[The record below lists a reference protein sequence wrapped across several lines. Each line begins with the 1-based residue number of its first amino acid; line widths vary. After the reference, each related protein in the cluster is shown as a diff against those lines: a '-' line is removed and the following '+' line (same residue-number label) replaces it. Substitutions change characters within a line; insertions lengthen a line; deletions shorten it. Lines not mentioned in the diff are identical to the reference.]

1 MFLYYKKAYIAGF
14 QYIAYN
20 GFYTACIFME
30 QKARIKITLNGGEF
44 EIEGSETFVNSY
56 AESIHNFVSILQK
69 DASET
74 KKNNSRLS
82 GPGEQFSIFDGTP
95 TAPPQKQ
102 ENGALNTMESF
113 GEFYHRRPKNVSK
126 TDIVLMASY
135 FIQSK
140 SDEGIFT
147 TREVT
152 KLLKD
157 HGLDLSNPAHFIKLN
172 QEYKKV
178 FKMRQGQYKVSE
190 EGIEHL
196 KSILR

>member
-1 MFLYYKKAYIAGF
+1 MD
-14 QYIAYN
+14 
-20 GFYTACIFME
+20 
-30 QKARIKITLNGGEF
+30 QKARVKITLNTGEF
-44 EIEGSETFVNSY
+44 EVEGSEDFVNSY
-56 AESIHNFVSILQK
+56 SEEIKSFLSLLEKSTARPVQEASAPRSMMATQGDLF
-69 DASET
+69 DAA
-74 KKNNSRLS
+74 
-82 GPGEQFSIFDGTP
+82 PAQP
-95 TAPPQKQ
+95 TTRQDSNVAF
-102 ENGALNTMESF
+102 NDMESF

-135 FIQSK
+135 YIQTK
-140 SDEGIFT
+140 NEEGVFT

-190 EGIEHL
+190 EGVNHL

>member
-1 MFLYYKKAYIAGF
+1 
-14 QYIAYN
+14 
-20 GFYTACIFME
+20 ME
-30 QKARIKITLNGGEF
+30 QKARIKITMTGGEF
-44 EIEGSETFVNSY
+44 EIEGSEEFVNSY
-56 AESIHNFVSILQK
+56 AESIKSFVSILQK
-69 DASET
+69 GASQL
-74 KKNNSRLS
+74 KKNDIQR
-82 GPGEQFSIFDGTP
+82 PTTGEQFSIFDAAPATP
-95 TAPPQKQ
+95 PLKQ
-102 ENGALNTMESF
+102 ENNGTLNTMESF

-135 FIQSK
+135 YIQSK
-140 SDEGIFT
+140 NDDGVFT

>member
-1 MFLYYKKAYIAGF
+1 
-14 QYIAYN
+14 
-20 GFYTACIFME
+20 ME
-30 QKARIKITLNGGEF
+30 QKARVKITLSSGEF
-44 EIEGSETFVNSY
+44 EVEGSEEFVNSY
-56 AESIHNFVSILQK
+56 
-69 DASET
+69 SEEIR
-74 KKNNSRLS
+74 SFLS
-82 GPGEQFSIFDGTP
+82 LLEKGSANPVQEAPVQRPIAATQGDLFDTTP
-95 TAPPQKQ
+95 TQPVARQDSNSNSAF
-102 ENGALNTMESF
+102 NGMESF

-135 FIQSK
+135 YIQSK
-140 SDEGIFT
+140 NEEGIFT

-190 EGIEHL
+190 EGTEHL

>member
-1 MFLYYKKAYIAGF
+1 
-14 QYIAYN
+14 
-20 GFYTACIFME
+20 ME
-30 QKARIKITLNGGEF
+30 QKARIKIILNGGEF
-44 EIEGSETFVNSY
+44 EIEGSEEFVNSY
-56 AESIHNFVSILQK
+56 AESIKNFVSILQK
-69 DASET
+69 SASQH
-74 KKNNSRLS
+74 KNNEMQRPI
-82 GPGEQFSIFDGTP
+82 PGEQFSIFDVTP
-95 TAPPQKQ
+95 TAAPPKQ
-102 ENGALNTMESF
+102 ESNGALNTMESF

-135 FIQSK
+135 YIQSK
-140 SDEGIFT
+140 NDDGVFT

-196 KSILR
+196 KNILR

>member
-1 MFLYYKKAYIAGF
+1 
-14 QYIAYN
+14 
-20 GFYTACIFME
+20 ME
-30 QKARIKITLNGGEF
+30 QKARIKITMTGGEF
-44 EIEGSETFVNSY
+44 EIEGSEEFVNSY
-56 AESIHNFVSILQK
+56 AESIKNFVSILQK
-69 DASET
+69 GASQS
-74 KKNNSRLS
+74 KKNDSSRSNS
-82 GPGEQFSIFDGTP
+82 GEQINLFDGSPVVT
-95 TAPPQKQ
+95 PQKQ
-102 ENGALNTMESF
+102 ENGSISAVESF

-135 FIQSK
+135 YIQSK
-140 SDEGIFT
+140 NEDGVFT

-178 FKMRQGQYKVSE
+178 FKMRQGHYKVSE

>member
-1 MFLYYKKAYIAGF
+1 ML
-14 QYIAYN
+14 
-20 GFYTACIFME
+20 
-30 QKARIKITLNGGEF
+30 GGEF
-44 EIEGSETFVNSY
+44 EIEGSEEFVNSY
-56 AESIHNFVSILQK
+56 EESIKSFVSILQK
-69 DASET
+69 GAAAPTRKTDT
-74 KKNNSRLS
+74 SRS
-82 GPGEQFSIFDGTP
+82 ATGEQFSIFE
-95 TAPPQKQ
+95 APPALHVAAPPKQ
-102 ENGALNTMESF
+102 ENGSMSPGESF

-135 FIQSK
+135 YIQSK
-140 SDEGIFT
+140 NDDGVFT

-178 FKMRQGQYKVSE
+178 FKMRQGHYKVSE
-190 EGIEHL
+190 EGTDHL

>member
-1 MFLYYKKAYIAGF
+1 MH
-14 QYIAYN
+14 
-20 GFYTACIFME
+20 
-30 QKARIKITLNGGEF
+30 GGEF
-44 EIEGSETFVNSY
+44 EIEGSEEFVNSY
-56 AESIHNFVSILQK
+56 EESIKSFVTILQK
-69 DASET
+69 GASEAPARKADT
-74 KKNNSRLS
+74 PRSAT
-82 GPGEQFSIFDGTP
+82 GEQFSIFEASP
-95 TAPPQKQ
+95 LPATAALPKQ
-102 ENGALNTMESF
+102 ENGSMSPGESF

-140 SDEGIFT
+140 NDDGVFT

-178 FKMRQGQYKVSE
+178 FKMRQGHYKVSE
-190 EGIEHL
+190 EGTEHL

>member
-1 MFLYYKKAYIAGF
+1 
-14 QYIAYN
+14 
-20 GFYTACIFME
+20 ME
-30 QKARIKITLNGGEF
+30 QKARVKITLNYGEF
-44 EIEGSETFVNSY
+44 EVEGSEDFVNSY
-56 AESIHNFVSILQK
+56 TEEIKHFLTLLEKGSSGHVQEAPLQRT
-69 DASET
+69 A
-74 KKNNSRLS
+74 
-82 GPGEQFSIFDGTP
+82 TP
-95 TAPPQKQ
+95 TQGTLFDNIPSAPPLARQDNNQ
-102 ENGALNTMESF
+102 GSFNGMESF

-135 FIQSK
+135 YIQSK

-190 EGIEHL
+190 EGVDHL

>member
-1 MFLYYKKAYIAGF
+1 M
-14 QYIAYN
+14 
-20 GFYTACIFME
+20 
-30 QKARIKITLNGGEF
+30 NGGEF
-44 EIEGSETFVNSY
+44 EIEGSEEFVNSY
-56 AESIHNFVSILQK
+56 AESIKSFVSILQK
-69 DASET
+69 GASQP
-74 KKNNSRLS
+74 KNNEVQR
-82 GPGEQFSIFDGTP
+82 PTAGEQFSIFD
-95 TAPPQKQ
+95 APPSIATPPKQ
-102 ENGALNTMESF
+102 ESNGAMTTMESF

-135 FIQSK
+135 YIQSK
-140 SDEGIFT
+140 SDDGVFT